1 LRRTVGARTAGFVRG
16 FLGRL
21 GLSDSE
27 GPAVRAGTLAH
38 RVIADR
44 HDLVVATGLGLGD
57 GDLHG
62 EVRMR
67 KIEAGSQLEAVTL
80 ARTAGLVP

>member
-1 LRRTVGARTAGFVRG
+1 V
-16 FLGRL
+16 
-21 GLSDSE
+21 
-27 GPAVRAGTLAH
+27 
-38 RVIADR
+38 
-44 HDLVVATGLGLGD
+44 TGLGLGD

-80 ARTAGLVP
+80 ARVAGLVP